1 MKVMT
6 LLGTRPEIIRL
17 SRVIE
22 RLDGVCDH
30 VLVHTGQNFDH
41 SLAGVFFEELG
52 VRQPDHLLGVRSA
65 TFGEQIAKILAESE
79 KVLADHRPDRLLLL
93 GDTNSSLS
101 AIVAKRMGIPVFHM
115 EAGNRCYDDRVP
127 EEVNRRVIDH
137 SSDILMPYT
146 ERSRANLVR
155 EGIAGDRI
163 FVIGNPIL
171 EVIRHHD
178 EAIARSE
185 VLSRLGLE
193 AQRFFLVT
201 MHREENVDLE
211 ARLRSLVEAL
221 RMLEREH
228 GLPIVVSTHPRT
240 RNRMDRFGLD
250 PESTLLQFPEP
261 FGLFDFIAL
270 ERSALCVLSDSGT
283 VQEECCIF
291 RIPNVTIRDVT
302 ERPETLECGSNILS
316 GADPDAIVR
325 SVRLVLQ
332 RSPSWHAP
340 REYLVEDVS
349 TAATKIV
356 VGRHELAPKALLGVP
371 REESLLSGTRGRHE
385 PSRR

>member
-17 SRVIE
+17 SRMIE
-22 RLDGVCDH
+22 KLDAVCDH
-30 VLVHTGQNFDH
+30 VLVHTGQNYDH
-41 SLAGVFFEELG
+41 NLAGVFFEQLG
-52 VRQPDHLLGVRSA
+52 VRAPDVVLGVRSA
-65 TFGEQIAKILAESE
+65 TFGEQIAKILTASE
-79 KVLADHRPDRLLLL
+79 QVLAAHRPDRLLLL

-137 SSDILMPYT
+137 SSDILMAYT
-146 ERSRANLVR
+146 ERSRANLLR

-163 FVIGNPIL
+163 FVIGNPIF
-171 EVIRHHD
+171 EVINHH
-178 EAIARSE
+178 EAAIGRSD

-201 MHREENVDLE
+201 MHREENVDGE
-211 ARLRSLVEAL
+211 ERLRAL
-221 RMLEREH
+221 IDALAMLEREH

-240 RNRMDRFGLD
+240 RNRMAGFGLD
-250 PESTLLQFPEP
+250 PESALLRFPEP
-261 FGLFDFIAL
+261 FGFFDFIAL

-291 RIPNVTIRDVT
+291 RVPNVTLRDVT

-316 GADPDAIVR
+316 GADPDAICGAVR
-325 SVRLVLQ
+325 VVLQ
-332 RSPSWHAP
+332 QRPSWRVPA
-340 REYLVEDVS
+340 EYLAEHVS
-349 TAATKIV
+349 VTATKIV
-356 VGRHELAPKALLGVP
+356 IGRHERAAEPRRSCEREQILQLDRPAPRPA
-371 REESLLSGTRGRHE
+371 
-385 PSRR
+385 